1 MNSNFTTNDLL
12 LFLYGEMNADKAA
25 VLTEQ
30 LITDVAL
37 RAEYQKLKE
46 TKERLDAEQF
56 EPDATTINMVM
67 DYSASY
73 HSAPEHHAE

>member
-37 RAEYQKLKE
+37 RAEFQKLKE

>member
-12 LFLYGEMNADKAA
+12 LFLYGEMNADKAS